1 MKLTVLELKKEVKK
15 NAKIIKKI
23 KTQIGSKKL
32 KAILS
37 RFE

>member
-1 MKLTVLELKKEVKK
+1 MKLTVLELKKEVNK
-15 NAKIIKKI
+15 NAKILKNLKIKLGQKKI
-23 KTQIGSKKL
+23 